1 MYHMRKTDA
10 KRPTLR
16 DVSRISGVS
25 IGTVSKYINDPYSVK
40 ENNRIAIAD
49 TIKIL
54 NYTPNTLAQRLAKG
68 NSNTILLYS
77 LSERTINPSTWLH
90 QLPLIQSLS
99 DTLQNT
105 EYSLQIKIGS
115 VFDKESY
122 SYIKNCI
129 DRHSIDAIVILSAW
143 TVPKDIILMM
153 LKEDFPFVLI
163 DSRNPVL
170 NSNEILFDNHQI
182 TEGWVD
188 QLYALGH
195 RKIGFIHVNNAQQH
209 MSSRFNGYCDGMKKH
224 GLEIRPGYVQYG
236 DFSIDSGYACINKM
250 LDDGIPCTALICG
263 NDNMAVG
270 AVKAIKAHGLSVPD
284 DISVVG
290 IDDSVLAQACDPV
303 LYTVHIPMAE
313 MGRLAVEEL
322 LQRIDNPDYQI
333 DSTTIPFYFVEGA
346 SIGKAKQP

>member
-115 VFDKESY
+115 V
-122 SYIKNCI
+122 
-129 DRHSIDAIVILSAW
+129 
-143 TVPKDIILMM
+143 
-153 LKEDFPFVLI
+153 
-163 DSRNPVL
+163 
-170 NSNEILFDNHQI
+170 LF
-182 TEGWVD
+182 
-188 QLYALGH
+188 
-195 RKIGFIHVNNAQQH
+195 
-209 MSSRFNGYCDGMKKH
+209 KK
-224 GLEIRPGYVQYG
+224 
-236 DFSIDSGYACINKM
+236 F
-250 LDDGIPCTALICG
+250 
-263 NDNMAVG
+263 
-270 AVKAIKAHGLSVPD
+270 
-284 DISVVG
+284 
-290 IDDSVLAQACDPV
+290 
-303 LYTVHIPMAE
+303 
-313 MGRLAVEEL
+313 
-322 LQRIDNPDYQI
+322 
-333 DSTTIPFYFVEGA
+333 
-346 SIGKAKQP
+346 